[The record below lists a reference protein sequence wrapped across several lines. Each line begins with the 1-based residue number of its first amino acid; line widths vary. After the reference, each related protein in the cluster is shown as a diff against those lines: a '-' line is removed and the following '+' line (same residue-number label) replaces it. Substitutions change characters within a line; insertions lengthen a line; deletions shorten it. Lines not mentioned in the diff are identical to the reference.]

1 MKVSSNSTRTEL
13 ATTTTSMTPTIHR
26 KLSTLTN
33 QNNAMTILNYLVAL
47 ESEINP
53 SKNYKQDIVDVLCY
67 LSIRS
72 NDKDFKQ
79 MKRQE
84 DILAFLNGLRKS
96 ESEDPLHKW
105 IGTYNTYRI
114 HLCRFFKWL

>member
-1 MKVSSNSTRTEL
+1 MKASSKSIRTEL
-13 ATTTTSMTPTIHR
+13 ATTTTAMTASIHR

-33 QNNAMTILNYLVAL
+33 QDNAMTISNYLVAL

-53 SKNYKQDIVDVLCY
+53 SRNYKQDIVDVLCN
-67 LSIRS
+67 LSTRS

-84 DILAFLNGLRKS
+84 DVLAFLNGLRKS
-96 ESEDPLHKW
+96 ESEDPLHK
-105 IGTYNTYRI
+105 
-114 HLCRFFKWL
+114 